1 MFDFHFYLIERSITT
16 YRSPLPM
23 RKLLIIFIL
32 FFFII
37 LLDIGLWLF
46 DKGGGFIILLI
57 SAYSMIGIV
66 LTIFLLLR
74 KWLGYTLVDYFMLII
89 VFLPAFWMIWK
100 IVYPSLLAQ

>member
-1 MFDFHFYLIERSITT
+1 
-16 YRSPLPM
+16 M

-46 DKGGGFIILLI
+46 DKGGGFVLLLL
-57 SAYSMIGIV
+57 SAYSLIGIV
-66 LTIFLLLR
+66 LAIFILLR

-89 VFLPAFWMIWK
+89 VLLPAFWMIWK
-100 IVYPSLLAQ
+100 ILPPLLAQ